1 MPVRDENFIRHYAR
15 PGDIVSVRSEDW
27 IGRSIRWVTESNV
40 NHTALYIGNG
50 LIIESDRGKG
60 VQIIPL
66 SVYLNDPT
74 KEVYLSRVKA
84 HFDANALIELA
95 YKFYGE
101 KYDLL
106 GQFGI
111 LIKYLVKKV
120 GLSHVITFFGKN
132 RANNYGIWCSEY
144 IGILFWQ
151 QGIRFSDTDTSYL
164 TPGEIFESDTLEQLN

>member
-1 MPVRDENFIRHYAR
+1 MPVRDEKFILHYAK
-15 PGDIVSVRSEDW
+15 PGDIISVRGEDW

-66 SVYLNDPT
+66 SIYLSDPT
-74 KEVYLSRVKA
+74 KEVYLSRVKTY
-84 HFDANALIELA
+84 FNPQSLIDLAL
-95 YKFYGE
+95 KFHGE

-111 LIKYLVKKV
+111 LVKYLVKKV
-120 GLSHVITFFGKN
+120 GLSPVITFFGKN
-132 RANNYGIWCSEY
+132 KAHNYGIWCSEF
-144 IGILFWQ
+144 IGILFLQ
-151 QGIRFSDTDTSYL
+151 QGISFSDSDTSYL